1 LHGGAAPDS
10 PVAGSLAPEA
20 ATTAGLFREA
30 SGSAHRAPRGGGLA
44 AEARHPAWQGAPDEL
59 QPLALYDKDGG
70 LMRIRAA
77 CERARLAGLVPGLS
91 LAEARARFP
100 FVRYEEMDRGADAA
114 LLAAIADW
122 CDRYTPLVA
131 LDGPSG
137 LFLDISGCAHL
148 FGGEDGLMRDLAH
161 RMEGQGLA
169 AGLAIASSA
178 GPAAALAVHAPGTV
192 TRPGEEVGL
201 LAPLPCRALRFEPAL
216 SATLDRL
223 GLRRVGELLSM
234 PRASLGRR
242 FGAAFMEQLDFAI
255 GRSTRP
261 LNPRRPVPA
270 LIYERRLFEPIGR
283 VEDIENLI
291 LHLAQRLK
299 PDLERLGQGV
309 RQLELSLFR
318 VDGVV
323 ERIAL
328 ATARPMRDPASIRRL
343 FCERLKAIGDER
355 DAGYGYDLLRL
366 SVLSMDV
373 LDDDQ
378 SNFLASG
385 VTAERM
391 VTLVDRLTAR
401 LGPGAV
407 QSLQDVASHW
417 PEKAQALVA
426 GFSGTAAAT
435 DTAMECLPR
444 PLRILDPPEPVEA
457 ISVLPEGEPIRFVWR
472 RAAHR
477 VLRLEGPE
485 RIEPEWWHDDVTT
498 ATPGLFRDYFRIED
512 DAGRRYWMFREG
524 LADMR
529 PARWFLH
536 GIFP

>member
-1 LHGGAAPDS
+1 MHGAGPDAS
-10 PVAGSLAPEA
+10 VAGCLEPEA
-20 ATTAGLFREA
+20 VATAGLFREA

-44 AEARHPAWQGAPDEL
+44 ARAEHPVDRGAPDEL
-59 QPLALYDKDGG
+59 LPLALYDKDGG
-70 LMRIRAA
+70 LMRVRAA

-100 FVRYEEMDRGADAA
+100 HVRFEELDRDADAGF
-114 LLAAIADW
+114 LAAIADW

-131 LDGPSG
+131 LDGPAG
-137 LFLDISGCAHL
+137 LLMDITGCAHL
-148 FGGEDGLMRDLAH
+148 FGGEAGLMRDLAD

-178 GPAAALAVHAPGTV
+178 GPAAALAVHAPGTI
-192 TRPGEEVGL
+192 TRAGEEVAL
-201 LAPLPCRALRFEPAL
+201 LSPLSCRALRFDPSV

-242 FGAAFMEQLDFAI
+242 FGAAFMEQFDFAT
-255 GRSTRP
+255 GCSTRP

-270 LIYERRLFEPIGR
+270 VIHERRLFEPIGR
-283 VEDIENLI
+283 VEDIESLI
-291 LHLAQRLK
+291 LHLGQRLK

-328 ATARPMRDPASIRRL
+328 ATARPIRDPVAIRRL
-343 FCERLKAIGDER
+343 FSERLKAIGDER

-373 LDDDQ
+373 LVDDQ
-378 SNFLASG
+378 SDFIASG
-385 VTAERM
+385 VTAEKM

-407 QSLQDVASHW
+407 QSLRDGASHW
-417 PEKAQALVA
+417 PEKAQVLVA
-426 GFSGTAAAT
+426 GFSGSVEAAP
-435 DTAMECLPR
+435 AMEFPPR
-444 PLRILDPPEPVEA
+444 PLRILDPPEPIEA

-498 ATPGLFRDYFRIED
+498 VAPGLFRDYFRIED

-524 LADMR
+524 LPDMR

>member
-1 LHGGAAPDS
+1 
-10 PVAGSLAPEA
+10 
-20 ATTAGLFREA
+20 
-30 SGSAHRAPRGGGLA
+30 
-44 AEARHPAWQGAPDEL
+44 
-59 QPLALYDKDGG
+59 
-70 LMRIRAA
+70 
-77 CERARLAGLVPGLS
+77 
-91 LAEARARFP
+91 
-100 FVRYEEMDRGADAA
+100 
-114 LLAAIADW
+114 
-122 CDRYTPLVA
+122 
-131 LDGPSG
+131 
-137 LFLDISGCAHL
+137 
-148 FGGEDGLMRDLAH
+148 
-161 RMEGQGLA
+161 
-169 AGLAIASSA
+169 
-178 GPAAALAVHAPGTV
+178 
-192 TRPGEEVGL
+192 
-201 LAPLPCRALRFEPAL
+201 
-216 SATLDRL
+216 
-223 GLRRVGELLSM
+223 M

-385 VTAERM
+385 VTAERT
-391 VTLVDRLTAR
+391 VSYTHLTLPTI
-401 LGPGAV
+401 
-407 QSLQDVASHW
+407 
-417 PEKAQALVA
+417 
-426 GFSGTAAAT
+426 
-435 DTAMECLPR
+435 C
-444 PLRILDPPEPVEA
+444 
-457 ISVLPEGEPIRFVWR
+457 SV
-472 RAAHR
+472 
-477 VLRLEGPE
+477 
-485 RIEPEWWHDDVTT
+485 
-498 ATPGLFRDYFRIED
+498 
-512 DAGRRYWMFREG
+512 
-524 LADMR
+524 
-529 PARWFLH
+529 
-536 GIFP
+536 